1 MGMEIPL
8 GRIAGIKVGM
18 HATTLLM
25 VSLITAVLAA
35 YRYPILSPDLSN
47 GWFWA
52 AGVASAFLLFLSLL
66 VHELGHA
73 LVARDEGIGVVG
85 MALTPLGGVT
95 RMETSPSGPGAEF
108 RVSVVGPIASAACG
122 VVFLAGAY
130 LLPDGGAWGL
140 AGHVFAW
147 VGIINLILAALNA
160 LPGAPLD
167 GGKVLSSLIWRGTG
181 SQSTAMAWAAG
192 SGVVI
197 GMAMVT
203 WGIREL
209 REPFGRSDLAINAL
223 VIGAFIGFGA
233 FQQLRSAPL
242 FRALDGI
249 HVAAAMEPTP
259 TTAPAWISAG
269 DFVRATG
276 RLTQR
281 AYPVVAPDGQ
291 VSGLLTAAAVR
302 AVPPETLDGLAVTD
316 LAYPLDRLTMVR
328 PEDGLL
334 VALQKLEGGDVALAL
349 VVSAD
354 GRIVGTLDHSAL
366 DQAIAADKDAR
377 QRGGDR
383 QPAPV

>member
-302 AVPPETLDGLAVTD
+302 RPPRPSTAWPSPTWPTRWTGSPWSGPRTGCSS
-316 LAYPLDRLTMVR
+316 R
-328 PEDGLL
+328 PE
-334 VALQKLEGGDVALAL
+334 ARGGDVALAL